1 MSDESLNNKYVDL
14 VAATRGEVIENI
26 HQGIAIAI
34 DSNYR
39 IIKQWG
45 LRFAFI
51 IGALFYGVTI
61 LIYIICW
68 MVFKPRPTFNR

>member
-1 MSDESLNNKYVDL
+1 MADKDNNMCRSSDDKFFAGVC
-14 VAATRGEVIENI
+14 A
-26 HQGIAIAI
+26 GIAHKLGL
-34 DSNYR
+34 S
-39 IIKQWG
+39 KWG

-51 IGALFYGVTI
+51 IGAMFYGVTI

>member
-1 MSDESLNNKYVDL
+1 MSNESLNNKYVDL
-14 VAATRGEVIENI
+14 VAVTRGEVIENI

-45 LRFAFI
+45 DTKAEIFPRSALKPIQTFGI
-51 IGALFYGVTI
+51 ITTGT
-61 LIYIICW
+61 
-68 MVFKPRPTFNR
+68 

>member
-1 MSDESLNNKYVDL
+1 MPDKDNNMYRSSDDKFFAGVCAGMAHKLRFSK
-14 VAATRGEVIENI
+14 
-26 HQGIAIAI
+26 
-34 DSNYR
+34 
-39 IIKQWG
+39 WG

>member
-1 MSDESLNNKYVDL
+1 MADKDNNMYRSSDDKFFAGVCAGMAHKLGFSK
-14 VAATRGEVIENI
+14 
-26 HQGIAIAI
+26 
-34 DSNYR
+34 
-39 IIKQWG
+39 WG
-45 LRFAFI
+45 LRFEFI

>member
-1 MSDESLNNKYVDL
+1 MQDQNNNMYRSSDDKFFAGVFSGMAHKLGFSK
-14 VAATRGEVIENI
+14 
-26 HQGIAIAI
+26 
-34 DSNYR
+34 
-39 IIKQWG
+39 WG

-68 MVFKPRPTFNR
+68 MVFKARPTFNR

>member
-1 MSDESLNNKYVDL
+1 MADKDNNMYRSSDDKFFAGVCAGMVHKLGFSK
-14 VAATRGEVIENI
+14 
-26 HQGIAIAI
+26 
-34 DSNYR
+34 
-39 IIKQWG
+39 WG

>member
-1 MSDESLNNKYVDL
+1 MSDKDNNM
-14 VAATRGEVIENI
+14 
-26 HQGIAIAI
+26 
-34 DSNYR
+34 YR
-39 IIKQWG
+39 SSDDKFFAGVCAGMADKLGFSKWG

>member
-1 MSDESLNNKYVDL
+1 MLDQNNNMYRSSDDKFFAGVCSGTAHKLGFSK
-14 VAATRGEVIENI
+14 
-26 HQGIAIAI
+26 
-34 DSNYR
+34 
-39 IIKQWG
+39 WG

-68 MVFKPRPTFNR
+68 MVFKARPTFNR

>member
-1 MSDESLNNKYVDL
+1 MVDKDNNMYRSSDDKFFAGVCAGMAHKLGFSKWV
-14 VAATRGEVIENI
+14 
-26 HQGIAIAI
+26 
-34 DSNYR
+34 
-39 IIKQWG
+39 

>member
-1 MSDESLNNKYVDL
+1 MSDKDNNM
-14 VAATRGEVIENI
+14 
-26 HQGIAIAI
+26 
-34 DSNYR
+34 YR
-39 IIKQWG
+39 SSDDKFFARVCAGMAHKLGFSKWG

>member
-1 MSDESLNNKYVDL
+1 MSDKDNNM
-14 VAATRGEVIENI
+14 
-26 HQGIAIAI
+26 
-34 DSNYR
+34 YR
-39 IIKQWG
+39 SSDDKFFAGVCAGMAHKLGFSKWG

-68 MVFKPRPTFNR
+68 MVFKPRPTFNRSVFFNF

>member
-1 MSDESLNNKYVDL
+1 MSDKDNNM
-14 VAATRGEVIENI
+14 
-26 HQGIAIAI
+26 
-34 DSNYR
+34 YR
-39 IIKQWG
+39 SSDDKFFAGVFAGMAHKLGFSKWG

>member
-1 MSDESLNNKYVDL
+1 MAHKLGFSK
-14 VAATRGEVIENI
+14 
-26 HQGIAIAI
+26 
-34 DSNYR
+34 
-39 IIKQWG
+39 WG

>member
-1 MSDESLNNKYVDL
+1 MANKDNNMYRSSDDKFFAGVCAGMAHKLEFSK
-14 VAATRGEVIENI
+14 
-26 HQGIAIAI
+26 
-34 DSNYR
+34 
-39 IIKQWG
+39 WG

>member
-1 MSDESLNNKYVDL
+1 MQDKDNNLYRSSDDKFFAGMAHKLGFSK
-14 VAATRGEVIENI
+14 
-26 HQGIAIAI
+26 
-34 DSNYR
+34 
-39 IIKQWG
+39 WG

-68 MVFKPRPTFNR
+68 MVFKARPTFNR